1 MTENEIVYGIRERIR
16 ELADDS
22 DISNRQILFEVN
34 NQRAL
39 YYSKKGRKIDD
50 TVKQEICMNVNIVDP
65 MKCGCTTSGCKALRT
80 ATQVP
85 ATITTN
91 GDQAGVLM
99 VRGNNLLSRPFS
111 FISWEKIRFSGNNEF
126 TSRDIYAALGPDG
139 YLYFKSGNPEVE
151 LLASTQV
158 IVTLLMENPKD
169 ANNFVDCSTNT
180 SCYSADSQ
188 YPLKASLYAYIAP
201 IVVQSLLQREQLPR
215 DEANNANDDK
225 TQV

>member
-1 MTENEIVYGIRERIR
+1 MTENEIVYGIRERVR

-80 ATQVP
+80 ASTVP
-85 ATITTN
+85 PTITTN

-99 VRGNNLLSRPFS
+99 VRGNGMLSKPFS
-111 FISWEKIRFSGNNEF
+111 FISWEKIRFAANNEF
-126 TSRDIYAALGPDG
+126 TARDIYAAIAPDG
-139 YLYFKSGNPEVE
+139 YIYFKSANPEIE
-151 LLASTQV
+151 LLASTQ
-158 IVTLLMENPKD
+158 IIATLLLENPKD
-169 ANNFVDCSTNT
+169 AKNFTDCITNET
-180 SCYSADSQ
+180 CYSADNP
-188 YPLKASLYAYIAP
+188 YPLKASLYTYIAP
-201 IVVQSLLQREQLPR
+201 LVVQNLLQREQLPK
-215 DEANNANDDK
+215 DKANNASDDK
-225 TQV
+225 TEV